1 MRSAS
6 LISNKTVIRL
16 FRRQLAYIALLML
29 ATACVIHT
37 RAVLGAEENAL
48 DIQGKWPDKFHDT
61 LRYRRVS
68 ATQYPSGRRTARE
81 YLATINVAVLTHR
94 GEAAILSWKYTNLSL
109 NGEPMADL
117 ALELSVTADGVV
129 ELLNIDDL
137 QRKVLREAQ
146 TKPKSGTPMEFGGD
160 ELAKMAANK
169 EALGNFYLRDAEV
182 FFYPQ
187 GTTVRRDR
195 PVKFDNE
202 IRGFGGDTMKAVDR
216 WTVLAQRDAP
226 ASTIAIEWTQD
237 VDRGDVERFFSALG
251 KALGM
256 KIDANQGSLTKK
268 GLYALDRR
276 TFWPHVALVSTKTS
290 VQKNYEQ
297 FDSVEMRSSLLD
309 PNWKH

>member
-1 MRSAS
+1 MRSAP
-6 LISNKTVIRL
+6 LLVNKSVITL
-16 FRRQLAYIALLML
+16 LRRQLGYVALSML
-29 ATACVIHT
+29 AASCVIDT
-37 RAVLGAEENAL
+37 RAALGAEANAL
-48 DIQGKWPDKFHDT
+48 EIQGKWPDKFHDT

-68 ATQYPSGRRTARE
+68 ATQYPGGRRAARE
-81 YLATINVAVLTHR
+81 YLATINVAVRAHR
-94 GEAAILSWKYTNLSL
+94 DEAAILSWKYTNLSV

-137 QRKVLREAQ
+137 QRKVLQASQ
-146 TKPKSGTPMEFGGD
+146 TKPKSGTPLEFGGD

-169 EALGNFYLRDAEV
+169 EALANFYLRDAEV

-195 PVKFDNE
+195 PVEFANE

-216 WTVLAQRDAP
+216 WTVLAQRDVP
-226 ASTIAIEWTQD
+226 AGTVAIEWTQD
-237 VDRGDVERFFSALG
+237 VDRHDVERFFSALG
-251 KALGM
+251 KALEM
-256 KIDANQGSLTKK
+256 KIDADQGSLTKK
-268 GLYALDRR
+268 GLYALDSS
-276 TFWPHVALVSTKTS
+276 TFWPHVVLVSTKTS
-290 VQKNYEQ
+290 VRKDYEQ